1 MPRLRRSRTGG
12 PAVNEEISL
21 KLRAAA
27 VVLIQDGAT
36 PSVVAKRTGERRSL
50 VSATLVRLHEQGW
63 LSRFDDSSGEPV
75 YYWRVTAGF
84 EALWR
89 ALRND
94 PCPASY
100 ADLGR
105 QVAA

>member
-1 MPRLRRSRTGG
+1 M
-12 PAVNEEISL
+12 NEEISL

-50 VSATLVRLHEQGW
+50 VSATLVGLHEQGW
-63 LSRFDDSSGEPV
+63 LSRFDDPSGEPV
-75 YYWRVTAGF
+75 YYWRVKAGY
-84 EALWR
+84 ETLWR

-94 PCPASY
+94 PCPARY
-100 ADLGR
+100 VGLGR
-105 QVAA
+105 QAAA